1 MNQYAFNPFVEGSY
15 GLTYVNLQGGI
26 YAVAVP
32 EFMEQ
37 TFSLRIAID
46 KLYKLIPMLFVPKRA
61 P

>member
-15 GLTYVNLQGGI
+15 VTTYVNLQGGI

-37 TFSLRIAID
+37 TFSLRKAID
-46 KLYKLIPMLFVPKRA
+46 K
-61 P
+61 